1 MFGLNWLVNLLAGLN
16 AWVKWVIW
24 DYYYGIVRSIVL
36 QAPSI
41 GLFPGV
47 RVGGWENKPYAD
59 ICAQLSNDD
68 ANFWTRHPDECEAK
82 IERHITG
89 YAILFWWP
97 LTLYLGINF
106 YHKFLTWVFSPK
118 TSTSGPVAGG
128 APTPTQLLAGRRRT
142 PEQNAESALR
152 GAKTKAS
159 NEEKRRFYD
168 MTLPFLHQ
176 LLLVAREDPGRP
188 IGEFLRLTP
197 LPIPTALLALPAAP
211 APPAPTNALARSRTG
226 SESLTE

>member
-24 DYYYGIVRSIVL
+24 DYYYSIVRSIVL

-47 RVGGWENKPYAD
+47 RVGGWENKAFPD

-118 TSTSGPVAGG
+118 TTSTSGPVAGG

-142 PEQNAESALR
+142 PEQNAETALR
-152 GAKTKAS
+152 GAKTKAN

-176 LLLVAREDPGRP
+176 LLLVAR
-188 IGEFLRLTP
+188 
-197 LPIPTALLALPAAP
+197 
-211 APPAPTNALARSRTG
+211 
-226 SESLTE
+226 